1 MSVWLRLAAF
11 GLLLCSPLAAEANW
25 GRGRSTSNTTTYYY
39 YPSPFVYVPVVAPAV
54 PVFVAPALPYCPPP
68 VAETLAPTPP
78 PRIYATPTPAPPT
91 VPPGGQQPPPNQQPP
106 GVGESRSF
114 YDAYGVAVREESSA
128 TPERVAIGF
137 WNHSTK
143 DMVLKVDGQPRTLAR
158 GQSVLLTLPRQ
169 FVWQID
175 ERQPL
180 NERVPA
186 GQAGV
191 DIVIRR

>member
-11 GLLLCSPLAAEANW
+11 GLLLWSPVAAEANW

-39 YPSPFVYVPVVAPAV
+39 PPVVVYVPIVAPAA

-68 VAETLAPTPP
+68 IVASPAPP
-78 PRIYATPTPAPPT
+78 PRIFATPTPAPPAA
-91 VPPGGQQPPPNQQPP
+91 PPGGQPPPSQQPP

-128 TPERVAIGF
+128 SPERVSIGF
-137 WNHSTK
+137 WNHSSK
-143 DMVLKVDGQPRTLAR
+143 DVVLKVDGQPRTLSH

-175 ERQPL
+175 ERQPR

>member
-1 MSVWLRLAAF
+1 MTVWLRLAAF
-11 GLLLCSPLAAEANW
+11 VLLLWSPLAAEANW
-25 GRGRSTSNTTTYYY
+25 GRGRTTSTTTTYY
-39 YPSPFVYVPVVAPAV
+39 YPSPFVYVPVVA

-68 VAETLAPTPP
+68 VAVPVGPAPA
-78 PRIYATPTPAPPT
+78 PRIYATPTPAPPAA
-91 VPPGGQQPPPNQQPP
+91 PPGGQQQPGQQPP

-114 YDAYGVAVREESSA
+114 YDAYGVAVREESTS

-137 WNHSTK
+137 WNHSSK
-143 DMVLKVDGQPRTLAR
+143 DVVLKVDGQPRTLAR

>member
-11 GLLLCSPLAAEANW
+11 GLLLLSPLAAEANW
-25 GRGRSTSNTTTYYY
+25 LRNRNASTTTTYYY
-39 YPSPFVYVPVVAPAV
+39 TPAVVYVPVV
-54 PVFVAPALPYCPPP
+54 PVFVALPIPICPPP
-68 VAETLAPTPP
+68 TAAASPAPA
-78 PRIYATPTPAPPT
+78 PRIYATPTPAPSAA
-91 VPPGGQQPPPNQQPP
+91 PPGGQPPP

-114 YDAYGVAVREESSA
+114 YDAYGVAVREESTR
-128 TPERVAIGF
+128 TPEHVTIGF
-137 WNHSTK
+137 WNHSGK

-175 ERQPL
+175 ERQPQ
-180 NERVPA
+180 NETVPA

-191 DIVIRR
+191 DVVIRR